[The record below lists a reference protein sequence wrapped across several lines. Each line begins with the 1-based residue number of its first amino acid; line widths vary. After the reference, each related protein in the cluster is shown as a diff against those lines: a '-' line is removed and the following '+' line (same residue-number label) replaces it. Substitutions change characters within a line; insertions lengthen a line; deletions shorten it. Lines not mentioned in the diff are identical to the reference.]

1 MPIVLT
7 SWKEISQYLGKGVRT
22 VQRWERESAL
32 PIRRPPPPSRRAVMA
47 FPDELDTWT
56 RTRTTG
62 PGASLIEALSG
73 EVSAL
78 REETAELRIR
88 LEILER
94 GVV

>member
-1 MPIVLT
+1 
-7 SWKEISQYLGKGVRT
+7 
-22 VQRWERESAL
+22 
-32 PIRRPPPPSRRAVMA
+32 MA